1 MIATAPGKLVLWG
14 EYAVLAGAPAAVM
27 AVDRYASVSL
37 EPAQHWQ
44 FMSTGLLGPGVYC
57 GTSDFPVSVASADL
71 AVATLEHLGCAE
83 LPGDAYRVHTDTG
96 PFFMGTN
103 KLGLGSSAAVCVAT
117 VRALS
122 EIYAAAAGLADA
134 LEIHRHLQ
142 GGGSGLDVAAS
153 WHGGIIRYL
162 REAPTASRRIEL
174 PEHLAWCVVFTGSS
188 AATAQHVQSFNRWR
202 EDSDTTPL
210 EALVAAS
217 KALFNHTGELD
228 AWRAYGA
235 ALADLDHAANLNIF
249 TKNHAQLATIASA
262 HGLVYKPC
270 GAGGGDVGI
279 AVGADPDALAAFRAA
294 VSASNYFPLDLETA
308 PDGVRLSD

>member
-14 EYAVLAGAPAAVM
+14 EYAVLADAPAAVM

-44 FMSTGLLGPGVYC
+44 FMSSGLLGPGVYS
-57 GTSDFPVSVASADL
+57 GTSAFPESVVSAGLV
-71 AVATLEHLGCAE
+71 VATLEHFGHAE
-83 LPGDAYRVHTDTG
+83 LPQDAYRVHTDTRS
-96 PFFMGTN
+96 FFMGPD
-103 KLGLGSSAAVCVAT
+103 KLGLGSSAAACVAT
-117 VRALS
+117 VRAIGEL
-122 EIYAAAAGLADA
+122 YTPAAGLADA
-134 LEIHRHLQ
+134 LEIHRRLQ

-153 WHGGIIRYL
+153 WHGGVIRYQ
-162 REAPTASRRIEL
+162 REAPTAAQPIAL
-174 PEHLAWCVVFTGSS
+174 PDHLSWCVVFTGSS
-188 AATAQHVQSFNRWR
+188 AATAKHVRNFNHWR
-202 EDSDTTPL
+202 EAGDTAPL
-210 EALVAAS
+210 DALIKAS
-217 KALFNHTGELD
+217 KTLFDSAGELD

-235 ALADLDHAANLNIF
+235 ALADLDRAARLNIF

-279 AVGADPDALAAFRAA
+279 AVSADPDALAAFRAKA
-294 VSASNYFPLDLETA
+294 SASNYFPLDLETA